1 MDNTGLT
8 KKFIWVFP
16 CNTLQNK
23 PFGQPKC
30 WIGMGVF
37 PHKTILHKQEARFDL
52 KAIVCTP
59 LVCRLAT
66 LKMWHE
72 LIWWWESFHCVLCL
86 VAQLCL
92 TLCDHMNCSLPCSSV
107 HGDLPGKN
115 TGVGCHAL
123 LQGIFPTQGSN
134 PGLPHCTA
142 DSLPVELPELPQL
155 NNCVLRTS
163 QVQSLVLED
172 THTATSVT
180 WTTTALL
187 PRSSQSGVH
196 VGLGKGD
203 HFMWAQIISWSETLP
218 TALPTPHPLQ
228 TFLLTTCPG

>member
-115 TGVGCHAL
+115 TRVGCHAL
-123 LQGIFPTQGSN
+123 LQGIFLTRDWTQVSHIPGGFLPSEPPGKPKKTAVGSLSLLQGNFLTQESNQDLLHCRWILYQLSYQGS
-134 PGLPHCTA
+134 PL
-142 DSLPVELPELPQL
+142 SLYMCIS
-155 NNCVLRTS
+155 NHYN
-163 QVQSLVLED
+163 
-172 THTATSVT
+172 
-180 WTTTALL
+180 
-187 PRSSQSGVH
+187 VH
-196 VGLGKGD
+196 
-203 HFMWAQIISWSETLP
+203 FE
-218 TALPTPHPLQ
+218 
-228 TFLLTTCPG
+228 